1 MAATYT
7 PPQTQRTDLISRL
20 LSRPVI
26 INWYFI
32 AYVVI
37 FIVAIATRFAGLGD
51 RTMSHDE
58 SLHTY
63 YSYLLSQNGD
73 FQHTPLM
80 HGPILFHITALMYSL
95 FGANDYTSRLYPAVL
110 GVMMVLFPLLFR
122 RWLGRTGALLASILI
137 LISPLLLFHH
147 RYIREDTPSIF
158 ATMVM
163 VWCTFQYVD
172 GAIGVRRKARWLY
185 IFAAAMLWSLGSKEV
200 AFMYIAIF
208 GLFLTVYCGV
218 RLYQHIR
225 KRPARTL
232 FYHLMFPAL
241 LGGVLALIF
250 YALIAI
256 ALKGYDTIEA
266 RIEYLQTSIQNITT
280 TTPSL
285 GFSMFAGW
293 TVVLVLALIILV
305 IGTAIW
311 AFRRTRTR
319 IPWPEIVL
327 MIVLTLGVTTVL
339 IVGEEVAKMPSRSES
354 LQADP
359 DYDIIDTTAETMMPV
374 VITWVICG
382 AVAAVLV
389 LSVMRGTWKTLRRF
403 AELDIMILMGTLVLP
418 WLTALP
424 IYLTGA
430 SPRDTSPDGY
440 LRTLLAFIPL
450 MAVSILFG
458 LIWNWKRW
466 LISAAIFY
474 SIFAF
479 FFTTMFTNPNGLFT
493 GMIGSLGYWLDQQGV
508 ERGSQPQYYYQ
519 LVIMPIYEYFPMIG
533 SFFAMVAGLTGF
545 WAFRRDR
552 LTAKR
557 VREAQLDAA
566 ISVSPEPGEVLEV
579 PLEEA
584 PDPAPAIQT
593 VEEIRRAE
601 YFGPNRLRRLPF
613 TLFVSFWAIYIF
625 IAYTLAGEKMPW
637 LATHLTLPMILI
649 TAWFFGR
656 IFDRI
661 EWQRFRQGGWIFLL
675 LLPPL
680 GIVLFQILSPF
691 VFNEWQPLVSGLT
704 VANQQNRNLWLALI
718 AIGVVLC
725 VLIYQLARRVGWRQF
740 RSMLALGLFLGLSVM
755 TARTAWMA
763 AFINYDYALEYMVYA
778 HAAPGIKLMMS
789 QIEDLSR
796 RTAGEMNLRF
806 AWGGNAWPV
815 TWYFRDLTNA
825 TFFGDNPTP
834 DALRDVVAVY
844 ASQDI
849 RSRVEPL
856 LGDNY
861 YRFEYMRMWWP
872 SWNYYNLDAGRM
884 QGAWDF
890 APTNTNAGNI
900 RRGLWDIWLNRDF
913 TAYGNATGEDF
924 SLNNWNPG
932 ERLYFYVRKD
942 IASQIW
948 NLGVGDGTTVTST
961 GQIGQNLCVDNWQVL
976 TAHYAFGDPASQPV
990 PLNHPLD
997 IAVAPDGSVYVA
1009 DEFNNRIAI
1018 YDADG
1023 AFAGELTGSSDS
1035 LPLNRPNGIDFD
1047 ASGNLWVADTWNY
1060 RIANFD
1066 LATQALLDA
1075 WGQPGLF
1082 GAEAQTDPTDGLWGP
1097 RDVEIGPDG
1106 NVYVSDTGN
1115 KRIRVY
1121 SPAGEWIRD
1130 IGSAGSSL
1138 GQLDEPA
1145 GIALGSDR
1153 LYVADTWN
1161 QRISVFA
1168 LDGTPLY
1175 SFDVRGWYEDQGN
1188 RPYIALDEPRGLL
1201 YVGDPDSG
1209 RVLVYDTQGNCV
1221 GSFGQPSDQ
1230 PLDLSQINVVGGIA
1244 VADDGS
1250 VYVVDTGANRLLRFP
1265 PFPAAP
1271 AVSLDPNL
1279 AEDVIGVEGDNID
1292 ENAIESVIEEA
1303 SGANGSEVTIEVQPI
1318 TESTPEVTIEAVG

>member
-7 PPQTQRTDLISRL
+7 TPKTQRTDLFSRL
-20 LSRPVI
+20 LSRPVVL
-26 INWYFI
+26 NWYFI
-32 AYVVI
+32 AYVLIFVI
-37 FIVAIATRFAGLGD
+37 AIVTRFAGLGD
-51 RTMSHDE
+51 RAMSHDE

-63 YSYLLSQNGD
+63 YSYLLAQNGN

-80 HGPILFHITALMYSL
+80 HGPILFHVTALMYSL
-95 FGANDYTSRLYPAVL
+95 FGANDFTSRLYPAIL
-110 GVMMVLFPLLFR
+110 GVLMVMFPLLFR
-122 RWLGRTGALLASILI
+122 RWLGRTGALLASVLI
-137 LISPLLLFHH
+137 LISPMLLFHH

-158 ATMVM
+158 ATMIM

-172 GAIGVRRKARWLY
+172 GLPGVRRKARWLF

-208 GLFLTVYCGV
+208 GLFLTVFCGV

-225 KRPARTL
+225 KRPAQTI

-250 YALIAI
+250 YALISI
-256 ALKGYDTIEA
+256 SLKDYATIES
-266 RIEYLQTSIQNITT
+266 RVEYLITSLQNITT
-280 TTPSL
+280 TTPTL
-285 GFSMFAGW
+285 QFSMFAGW
-293 TVVLVLALIILV
+293 TVVLILALIMLV
-305 IGTAIW
+305 VGTAIW
-311 AFRRTRTR
+311 AFRRSRTR
-319 IPWPEIVL
+319 IPWPEIAL
-327 MIVLTLGVTTVL
+327 MIVLTLGITTVL

-359 DYDIIDTTAETMMPV
+359 DYDNIDTTAETMAP
-374 VITWVICG
+374 IIATWVICG
-382 AVAAVLV
+382 AVAAALV
-389 LSVMRGTWKTLRRF
+389 FSVIRGTWKMLHRF
-403 AELDIMILMGTLVLP
+403 AELDIMILMGTLALP

-424 IYLTGA
+424 VYLTGA
-430 SPRDTSPDGY
+430 SPRDTSPEGY
-440 LRTLLAFIPL
+440 QRMLLAFIPL

-458 LIWNWKRW
+458 MIWNWKRW

-474 SIFAF
+474 ALFAF
-479 FFTTMFTNPNGLFT
+479 FFTTMFTNPQGLVT

-519 LVIMPIYEYFPMIG
+519 LVIMPIYEYLPMIG
-533 SFFAMVAGLTGF
+533 SFFAMIGGLTIF
-545 WAFRRDR
+545 WGFRRDR

-557 VREAQLDAA
+557 VRETQMAFA
-566 ISVSPEPGEVLEV
+566 ISESPEPGEVLEV
-579 PLEEA
+579 PFEET
-584 PDPAPAIQT
+584 PLVAPAIQT
-593 VEEIRRAE
+593 VEELRRAE

-613 TLFVSFWAIYIF
+613 ILFTSFWAIYIF
-625 IAYTLAGEKMPW
+625 ISYTLAGEKMPW

-649 TAWFFGR
+649 AAWFFGR
-656 IFDRI
+656 VFDRVD
-661 EWQRFRQGGWIFLL
+661 WQRFRQGGWIFLL

-680 GIVLFQILSPF
+680 AIALFQIISPF
-691 VFNEWQPLVSGLT
+691 VFNEWQPLLSGLT
-704 VANQQNRNLWLALI
+704 VVNQQNRNLWFALI
-718 AIGVVLC
+718 AVVIFIC
-725 VLIYQLARRVGWRQF
+725 VLIYALARRTGWRQF
-740 RSMLALGLFLGLSVM
+740 KSMVALSVFLGLSVM
-755 TARTAWMA
+755 TARTAWTA
-763 AFINYDYALEYMVYA
+763 AFINYDYALEYLVYA
-778 HAAPGIKLMMS
+778 HGAPGIKLMMS
-789 QIEDLSR
+789 QIEDISR

-825 TFFGDNPTP
+825 TFFGENPTP
-834 DALRDVVAVY
+834 DALRDAVAVY

-856 LGDNY
+856 LGDEY

-872 SWNYYNLDAGRM
+872 SWNYYNLDANRM

-890 APTNTNAGNI
+890 SPSNPNAGNI

-924 SLNNWNPG
+924 SVNNWNPG

-942 IASQIW
+942 VASQIW
-948 NLGVGDGTTVTST
+948 NLGVGEGTTVTST
-961 GQIGQNLCVDNWQVL
+961 GQSGQNLCIDNWQPL
-976 TAHYAFGDPASQPV
+976 PAQFAFGEPSSQPV

-997 IAVAPDGSVYVA
+997 VDIAPDGSVFVA
-1009 DEFNNRIAI
+1009 DEFNNRIVQ

-1023 AFAGELTGSSDS
+1023 VLIGELNGSTSS
-1035 LPLNRPNGIDFD
+1035 LPLNRPNGVAFD
-1047 ASGNLWVADTWNY
+1047 ADGDLWVADTWNY
-1060 RIANFD
+1060 RIAEFD
-1066 LATQALLDA
+1066 METQELLTS

-1082 GAEAQTDPTDGLWGP
+1082 GADAQAEPTDGFWGP
-1097 RDVEIGPDG
+1097 RDIEVGPDG

-1121 SPAGEWIRD
+1121 TQAGEWLRD

-1145 GIALGSDR
+1145 GIAVGTDR

-1175 SFDVRGWYEDQGN
+1175 TFDVRGWYEDQGN
-1188 RPYIALDEPRGLL
+1188 RPYISLDETRNLL
-1201 YVGDPDSG
+1201 YIGDPDSG
-1209 RVLVYDTQGNCV
+1209 RILVYDTQGSCI

-1230 PLDLSQINVVGGIA
+1230 PVDLSQLNIVGGIT
-1244 VADDGS
+1244 VSADNEI
-1250 VYVVDTGANRLLRFP
+1250 YVVDSGANRILRFP
-1265 PFPAAP
+1265 PFPGLPDVP
-1271 AVSLDPNL
+1271 AESNQ
-1279 AEDVIGVEGDNID
+1279 EGSEGDALD
-1292 ENAIESVIEEA
+1292 AVIE
-1303 SGANGSEVTIEVQPI
+1303 GVSEVTIEVQPLV
-1318 TESTPEVTIEAVG
+1318 EETPEVTVEAVG